1 METME
6 NYEEE
11 EDNLEI
17 VEDTG
22 RIEKVKKP
30 HAKKGQPATDYQLA
44 NLAKGREVRKQRA
57 MEIVEEKAKAV
68 VLKKPELVR
77 QVAQSAMPDPP
88 PKPPKKKKGNKQVI
102 VFQDESSSESD
113 DEPQQIIIKRK
124 SKKKAKAKQPQVIQY
139 ESSSSEEEED
149 DEGYDELP
157 AQQQYQQ
164 PPQIVFRR
172 TGYY

>member
-1 METME
+1 ME

-22 RIEKVKKP
+22 KIEKVKKP

-68 VLKKPELVR
+68 ILKKPELVR
-77 QVAQSAMPDPP
+77 QVAQSAMPEPP
-88 PKPPKKKKGNKQVI
+88 PKPPPKKKKGRGHSQVI
-102 VFQDESSSESD
+102 VFQDESSESE

-124 SKKKAKAKQPQVIQY
+124 SKSKKAKAKQPQVIQY
-139 ESSSSEEEED
+139 ESSSEEEESED
-149 DEGYDELP
+149 DYEPP
-157 AQQQYQQ
+157 AQQEQSR
-164 PPQIVFRR
+164 IVFRR
-172 TGYY
+172 SGYY

>member
-1 METME
+1 ME

-68 VLKKPELVR
+68 ILKKPELVR

-88 PKPPKKKKGNKQVI
+88 KKPPKKKANKSVI
-102 VFQDESSSESD
+102 VFQDESSESD

-124 SKKKAKAKQPQVIQY
+124 SKSKKAKQPKVIQY
-139 ESSSSEEEED
+139 ESSESEEESED
-149 DEGYDELP
+149 DYEPP

-164 PPQIVFRR
+164 YQQTTQIVFRR

>member
-1 METME
+1 ME

-22 RIEKVKKP
+22 KIEKVKKP

-57 MEIVEEKAKAV
+57 MEIVEEKAKSII
-68 VLKKPELVR
+68 LKKPELVR

-88 PKPPKKKKGNKQVI
+88 PPKKPPKKKGTKQVI

-124 SKKKAKAKQPQVIQY
+124 SKKSKAKAKQPQVIQY
-139 ESSSSEEEED
+139 ESSSEEEED
-149 DEGYDELP
+149 DEDDYDPP
-157 AQQQYQQ
+157 AQQE
-164 PPQIVFRR
+164 PSRIVFRR
-172 TGYY
+172 SGYY

>member
-1 METME
+1 ME

-22 RIEKVKKP
+22 KIEKVKKP

-57 MEIVEEKAKAV
+57 MEIIEEKAKSIIM
-68 VLKKPELVR
+68 KKPELVR
-77 QVAQSAMPDPP
+77 QVAQSAMPEPDILPP
-88 PKPPKKKKGNKQVI
+88 KKPPKKKANKSVI
-102 VFQDESSSESD
+102 VFQDESSESD

-124 SKKKAKAKQPQVIQY
+124 SKSKKAKMPQQIVY
-139 ESSSSEEEED
+139 ESSSSEESED
-149 DEGYDELP
+149 DYEPP
-157 AQQQYQQ
+157 AQQE
-164 PPQIVFRR
+164 PSRIVFRR